1 MNVTI
6 SKQAEIAELYD
17 VAIGALFVSALSD
30 ILYTKIDNT
39 TAYNL
44 STEKV
49 VTGMRPT
56 TPCRVVQSIEVT
68 V

>member
-6 SKQAEIAELYD
+6 SKQAEVAELYD

-39 TAYNL
+39 TVYNL
-44 STEKV
+44 ESAKLL
-49 VTGMRPT
+49 TGMPQCT
-56 TPCRVVQSIEVT
+56 QCRVVQSIEVT
-68 V
+68 I